1 MEYAAKLDHLTKD
14 FGSFRLDDVSIVIP
28 GGTILGLIGEN
39 GAGKST
45 AIKCLLGI
53 LRPTS
58 GGVELLGRPAAEAL
72 SEVGYVP
79 DECPFNDGLKV
90 GQVKAFCNRLFP
102 GWEDGLF
109 EDYLQKFD
117 LPGDKKIKELSRGMK
132 MKLTI
137 AVALSHRPK
146 LLVLDEATS
155 GLDPVV
161 RDEIL
166 DEFLNFISDEDH
178 AVLISSHITSDLE
191 KVCDYVTYLHKG
203 KVTIA
208 GAKDELLSQYGRLSC
223 SKADLD
229 GVDPALI
236 VGKRKGEY
244 GCQALINDRT
254 AFERAY
260 PGLPLDRTTLEDL
273 MIFTTRGY
281 QLSFEKE
288 SKQRKL

>member
-1 MEYAAKLDHLTKD
+1 MDHIVKTEGLCKD
-14 FGSFRLDDVSIVIP
+14 FGSFRLEDVNLELP

-45 AIKCLLGI
+45 LLKCLLGI
-53 LRPTS
+53 LKPTA
-58 GGVELLGRPAAEAL
+58 GTVELLGKPAAEAL

-79 DECPFNDGLKV
+79 DECPFTDGLKV
-90 GQVKAFCNRLFP
+90 KQVKAFCGGLFP
-102 GWEDGLF
+102 GWEDALF
-109 EDYLQKFD
+109 DAYLEKFD

-137 AVALSHRPK
+137 AAALSHKPK

-178 AVLISSHITSDLE
+178 AILISSHITSDLE

-203 KVTIA
+203 RVTIA
-208 GAKDELLSQYGRLSC
+208 GVKDELLSRYGKLSC
-223 SKADLD
+223 SKAELD
-229 GVDPALI
+229 KVPSALI
-236 VGKRKGEY
+236 VGRREGEY
-244 GCQALINDRT
+244 GCQALVNDRE
-254 AFERAY
+254 ALRRD
-260 PGLPLDRTTLEDL
+260 LPELAIDPASLEDL
-273 MIFTTRGY
+273 MIFTTRGD
-281 QLSFEKE
+281 KE
-288 SKQRKL
+288 